1 MPKVSAK
8 QTNLPHKCA
17 ACGGSWQL
25 AVAANGAGPLPAQTG
40 VKSKR
45 LRGRQREKERN
56 VARQS
61 EAIKSKA
68 NKANRSQSKV
78 N

>member
-17 ACGGSWQL
+17 ACGGSQQL

-45 LRGRQREKERN
+45 QREREMKTKRER
-56 VARQS
+56 AKR
-61 EAIKSKA
+61 SKA
-68 NKANRSQSKV
+68 KRGN
-78 N
+78 

>member
-17 ACGGSWQL
+17 ACGGSWQF

-40 VKSKR
+40 VKSKQQR
-45 LRGRQREKERN
+45 ERERERGRQ
-56 VARQS
+56 
-61 EAIKSKA
+61 
-68 NKANRSQSKV
+68 
-78 N
+78 

>member
-17 ACGGSWQL
+17 ACGGSQQL
-25 AVAANGAGPLPAQTG
+25 QPYGAGPLLVQTG

-45 LRGRQREKERN
+45 EKERGRGRQRAKRSKGKT
-56 VARQS
+56 RQLNQKQTKQT
-61 EAIKSKA
+61 EVKA
-68 NKANRSQSKV
+68 K
-78 N
+78 